1 MTDYA
6 RLDPLTMLV
15 RDIVRL
21 TPEQYAALDG
31 NPKQTFVRPLVTDA
45 QPVPTNAQ
53 VLRAGPYVVESNQ
66 VRKTWVLVDK
76 SADEIAAAA
85 EQTARTADLAQIRNV
100 LTAMRDGTGTTTVRI
115 ARLEAVV
122 FRIAKDALA

>member
-31 NPKQTFVRPLVTDA
+31 NPKQALVRPLVTDA
-45 QPVPTNAQ
+45 QPVPTSAQ
-53 VLRAGPYVVESNQ
+53 LLRAGPYVVEPNQ

-76 SADEIAAAA
+76 SAEEIAAEA
-85 EQTARTADLAQIRNV
+85 EQAARTVDLAQIRSV
-100 LTAMRDGTGTTTVRI
+100 ITAMRDGTGTSAVRI

-122 FRIAKDALA
+122 VRLAKDALQ